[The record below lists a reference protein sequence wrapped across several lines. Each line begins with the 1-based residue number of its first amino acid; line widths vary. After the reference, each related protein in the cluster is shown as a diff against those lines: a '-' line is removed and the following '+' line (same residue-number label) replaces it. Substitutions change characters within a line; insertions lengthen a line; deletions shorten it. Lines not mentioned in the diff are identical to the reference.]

1 LVRRLAAP
9 MDIQMRLRIA
19 FNFLAAGLLAA
30 CTTAPT
36 GQASGD
42 WHAVQLPGKT
52 PTDYRWANKDG
63 RAAIE
68 ARSERSASMWRRRLD
83 MAPGSYGDVSFAW
96 WVPEL
101 IPGAD
106 PSKVDSEDSPVR
118 VLFGFAGDHAKLPA
132 RTRAMFELAEVLT
145 GEKPP
150 YATLMYIW
158 VPEAPIGTV
167 IVNPRS
173 DRIRK
178 IVLDSGAAGLGR
190 WLDHRRNLVED
201 YRRAFGEEPGP
212 LVSVAVMTDSDN
224 TRSRAQAWYSPVQF
238 LGNAVGSAPR

>member
-1 LVRRLAAP
+1 MKPWIGSAVAA
-9 MDIQMRLRIA
+9 M
-19 FNFLAAGLLAA
+19 LLSA
-30 CTTAPT
+30 C
-36 GQASGD
+36 ASVPLPDGGND
-42 WHAVQLPGKT
+42 WHAVPLPGKAQT
-52 PTDYRWANKDG
+52 QYRWTSKEG

-83 MAPGSYGDVSFAW
+83 LSPGDYGDVSFAW

-118 VLFGFAGDHAKLPA
+118 VLFGFSGDVSKLPA
-132 RTRAMFELAEVLT
+132 RTRAMFELAEALT
-145 GEKPP
+145 GERPP

-158 VPEAPIGTV
+158 VPEAPVGSV

-178 IVLDSGAAGLGR
+178 IVVDSGPTGLRR
-190 WLDHRRNLVED
+190 WLEHRRNLVD
-201 YRRAFGEEPGP
+201 DFKRAFGEEPGR

-224 TRSRAQAWYSPVQF
+224 TRSRADAWYGPVEF
-238 LGNAVGSAPR
+238 LGAAVGSAPR

>member
-1 LVRRLAAP
+1 
-9 MDIQMRLRIA
+9 MRLRIVLNIA
-19 FNFLAAGLLAA
+19 LAGILAG
-30 CTTAPT
+30 CTTTP
-36 GQASGD
+36 GPRGDD
-42 WHAVQLPGKT
+42 WHAVPLPGKAAT
-52 PTDYRWANKDG
+52 VYRWGHKDG

-68 ARSERSASMWRRRLD
+68 ARSERSASMWRRRLE
-83 MAPGSYGDVSFAW
+83 MAPGSYGDVGFAW

-106 PSKVDSEDSPVR
+106 PSRVDSEDSPVR
-118 VLFGFAGDHAKLPA
+118 VLFGFAGDHARLPA
-132 RTRAMFELAEVLT
+132 RTRAMFELAEALT
-145 GEKPP
+145 GERPP

-158 VPEAPIGTV
+158 VADAPIGTV

-178 IVLDSGAAGLGR
+178 IVVDSGVGGLRR

-224 TRSRAQAWYSPVQF
+224 TRSRAEAWYGPVEFLSPV
-238 LGNAVGSAPR
+238 VGSTPR